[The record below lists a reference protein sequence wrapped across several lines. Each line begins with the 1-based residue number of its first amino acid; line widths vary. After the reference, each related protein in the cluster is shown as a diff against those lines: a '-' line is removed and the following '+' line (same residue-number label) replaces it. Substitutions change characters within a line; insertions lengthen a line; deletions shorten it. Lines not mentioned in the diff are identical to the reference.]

1 MMVHKVIKCGL
12 IGGFIVFLWGM
23 ISWTVL
29 PWQKSQ
35 IMSFANETEVRNAI
49 GDNMYGSGLYTL
61 PNLHKY
67 AHRPE
72 ELSSAKYR
80 MSVGPY
86 ATVAV
91 MADGRNPNM
100 AGNAVAAL
108 AVDIIAACLVTW
120 LLLKG
125 SQALDFTKSVKFIT
139 VVGAVIAIAGAMP
152 YVIWF
157 GFPGSFAIGSMLETV
172 VGWFFASLAISRML
186 AGQRKA

>member
-1 MMVHKVIKCGL
+1 MVVHKVIKCGL
-12 IGGFIVFLWGM
+12 IGGFVIFLWGA

-35 IMSFANETEVRNAI
+35 LKSFANETEVRNAI

-67 AHRPE
+67 ANRPE

-80 MSVGPY
+80 MRVGPY
-86 ATVAV
+86 ALVAV
-91 MADGRNPNM
+91 MADGRNPEM

-108 AVDIIAACLVTW
+108 VVDVIAACLVTW
-120 LLLKG
+120 LLLKS
-125 SQALDFTKSVKFIT
+125 SQTLEFTKSVKFIT
-139 VVGAVIAIAGAMP
+139 VVGAVIAIAGTMP

-157 GFPGSFAIGSMLETV
+157 GFPGSFAMGAMLETV

-186 AGQRKA
+186 SGQRKG